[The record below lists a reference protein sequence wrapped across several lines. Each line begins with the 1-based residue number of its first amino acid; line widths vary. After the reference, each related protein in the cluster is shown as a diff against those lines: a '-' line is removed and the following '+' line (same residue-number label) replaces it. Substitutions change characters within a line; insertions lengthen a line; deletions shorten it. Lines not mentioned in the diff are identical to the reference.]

1 MSKPPTHITLVSTM
15 QHPNKDIEKAYLVLE
30 PLWFKAI
37 DTSVTNPSNAEKIM
51 VTGEVWVVVDSSITP
66 SPHNIAV
73 DEYATIQKGHFGS
86 IAMNNPVAIP
96 HLPLAGL
103 SSVAEQALH
112 GISMAGR
119 SLRIHKTNLF
129 TECSS
134 NSKKNTYDKKLSVYF
149 LHKYSGTLHYFG
161 CCDVWYYSQQIPI
174 QTFSIT
180 IQPGIYPFLNG
191 G

>member
-1 MSKPPTHITLVSTM
+1 
-15 QHPNKDIEKAYLVLE
+15 
-30 PLWFKAI
+30 
-37 DTSVTNPSNAEKIM
+37 VTKPSNAEKIM
-51 VTGEVWVVVDSSITP
+51 VTEEVWVLVDSSITP

-73 DEYATIQKGHFGS
+73 DEYATIQNGHFGS

-103 SSVAEQALH
+103 SSVSEQALH
-112 GISMAGR
+112 GISMADS
-119 SLRIHKTNLF
+119 SLSIPKTNLF

-134 NSKKNTYDKKLSVYF
+134 NLKKNTNDKKSSVYF

-161 CCDVWYYSQQIPI
+161 CCDVWENRQQIPI
-174 QTFSIT
+174 QTFSVN
-180 IQPGIYPFLNG
+180 IQPDIYPFLNG

>member
-15 QHPNKDIEKAYLVLE
+15 QHPNNDIAKAYLVLA
-30 PLWFKAI
+30 PLWFNAI

-96 HLPLAGL
+96 HLPLAGF

-112 GISMAGR
+112 GISMADSNLSNG
-119 SLRIHKTNLF
+119 KTNLF

-134 NSKKNTYDKKLSVYF
+134 NSKKNTYVKKQVCIFYT
-149 LHKYSGTLHYFG
+149 K
-161 CCDVWYYSQQIPI
+161 IPWRS
-174 QTFSIT
+174 SIRR
-180 IQPGIYPFLNG
+180 LL
-191 G
+191 

>member
-1 MSKPPTHITLVSTM
+1 
-15 QHPNKDIEKAYLVLE
+15 
-30 PLWFKAI
+30 
-37 DTSVTNPSNAEKIM
+37 M

-96 HLPLAGL
+96 HLPLAGF

-112 GISMAGR
+112 GISMADSNLSIG
-119 SLRIHKTNLF
+119 KTNLF

-134 NSKKNTYDKKLSVYF
+134 NSKKNTYVKKQVCIFYT
-149 LHKYSGTLHYFG
+149 K
-161 CCDVWYYSQQIPI
+161 IPWHS
-174 QTFSIT
+174 SI
-180 IQPGIYPFLNG
+180 LRLL
-191 G
+191 